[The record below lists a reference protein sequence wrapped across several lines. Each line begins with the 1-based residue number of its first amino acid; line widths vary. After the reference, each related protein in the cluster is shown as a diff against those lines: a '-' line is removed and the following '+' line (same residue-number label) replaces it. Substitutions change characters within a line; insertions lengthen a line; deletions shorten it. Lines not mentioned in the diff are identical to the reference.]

1 MPDFLGSLRGE
12 VDVIL
17 ERFMQSV
24 AAFRTSRP
32 SPALIEDV
40 LVEYYGSKLPLK
52 QVAAI
57 SVTPPNVLIVQPW
70 DKNAIQ
76 PIEKAIAQ
84 SNLGTSPAVDG
95 DVVRITLP
103 PLTEERRRNLVKV
116 LSGEAEKT
124 KIAFRVAR
132 DEVRKKIQEAFNK
145 KEIGEDQKFKLNELL
160 QKEVDQFNETLEDLV
175 SKKEKE
181 IMEG

>member
-1 MPDFLGSLRGE
+1 
-12 VDVIL
+12 
-17 ERFMQSV
+17 MQSV